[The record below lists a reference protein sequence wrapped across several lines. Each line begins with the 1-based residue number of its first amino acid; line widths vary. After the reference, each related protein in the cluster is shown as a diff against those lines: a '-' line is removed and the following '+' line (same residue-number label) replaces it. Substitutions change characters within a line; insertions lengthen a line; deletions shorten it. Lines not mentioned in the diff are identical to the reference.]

1 MARLRAG
8 EVDLI
13 LTADAEQPPDGVEV
27 VTLLED
33 PLYAV
38 LPSSHPLAGREQI
51 GLEELASGTWVD
63 TPSGSDARRLLLAA
77 CARAG
82 FIPRVAFESDEY
94 LTIQQLVA
102 AGVGVA
108 LVPRLARRSSSP
120 PGTTAVPLASP
131 VVRRVMAALPAAEF
145 RAPPAGVMLEVLREV
160 GAAVSAE
167 G

>member
-1 MARLRAG
+1 ML
-8 EVDLI
+8 
-13 LTADAEQPPDGVEV
+13 
-27 VTLLED
+27 TLLED
-33 PLYAV
+33 PLHAV
-38 LPSSHPLAGREQI
+38 LPGAHPLAGREQI
-51 GLEELASGTWVD
+51 ALEELASETWVD

-120 PGTTAVPLASP
+120 PGTTAVPLDAP
-131 VVRRVMAALPAAEF
+131 VVRRVMAAVPAAEF
-145 RAPPAGVMLEVLREV
+145 RAPAASVMLEILREV
-160 GAAVSAE
+160 AAAVSAE